1 MAVVFDQVGVRLGVA
16 GGVEYVAMGVLVAA
30 HVPSPAGVAVLL
42 VLTAL
47 ASPVLTRAAAI
58 LLGVA
63 GWALAT
69 GFLVNGLGQLTFGP
83 GDLLRL
89 AAYAGVAA
97 LLAQRPPGGQW
108 RP

>member
-1 MAVVFDQVGVRLGVA
+1 MADVLEQAGVRLGVA

-30 HVPSPAGVAVLL
+30 HAPTPAGVAVLL

-47 ASPVLTRAAAI
+47 ASPVLPRPAAL
-58 LLGVA
+58 LLGVT

-69 GFLVNGLGQLTFGP
+69 GFLVNGLGQLTFTV

-89 AAYAGVAA
+89 AAYAGVATA
-97 LLAQRPPGGQW
+97 LAQRPTGGE
-108 RP
+108 